1 MDIGRAVAYI
11 FEDKDWLSK
20 LLPLMVI
27 GVFSLIPIF
36 GLIATA
42 LAIGYMLFLASNVRD
57 GLPRPLPKWD
67 DGQVRTKLNVGGQVL
82 TAMIAYNLPTIFMG
96 LCSYTLIS
104 GLASGFLGSSVTFVV
119 FCCTAP
125 ILLLYTAVTWGMLAI
140 GVAEF
145 METGEWQRM
154 FRITH
159 LWDALR
165 SNNQTVFQ
173 WGLYT
178 FLANLGIGV
187 LGAIPCIGWV
197 AIGLFAIP
205 IQGHLF
211 GQFAHRLSIKSK
223 PHKKYKN

>member
-1 MDIGRAVAYI
+1 MDVGRAVAYI
-11 FEDKDWLSK
+11 FEDKHWVSK
-20 LLPLMVI
+20 LLPLMVVGI
-27 GVFSLIPIF
+27 LSLIPIF

-42 LAIGYMLFLASNVRD
+42 IGIGYMLLLARNVRD

-67 DGQVRTKLNVGGQVL
+67 AWQEYMRNGGHVL
-82 TAMIAYNLPTIFMG
+82 MAIIFYNLPTILMAI
-96 LCSYTLIS
+96 CSYTLIS

-125 ILLLYTAVTWGMLAI
+125 ILLLYTAVAWGMLAI

-145 METGEWQRM
+145 LETDEWQRM

-165 SNNQTVFQ
+165 SNSDTVVQ

-178 FLANLGIGV
+178 ALTNLGIA
-187 LGAIPCIGWV
+187 LIGATVIGWIAV
-197 AIGLFAIP
+197 MLFAYP

-223 PHKKYKN
+223 PHKTYRN

>member
-11 FEDKDWLSK
+11 FEDKNWMSK
-20 LLPLMVI
+20 LLPLLI
-27 GVFSLIPIF
+27 IWVFSLIPIF
-36 GLIATA
+36 GLVAVA
-42 LAIGYMLFLASNVRD
+42 LGIGYMLFLASNVRD

-67 DGQVRTKLNVGGQVL
+67 DGEIQTKLNVGAQVL
-82 TAMIAYNLPTIFMG
+82 MAMIAYNLPTILMAI
-96 LCSYTLIS
+96 CSYTLIS

-119 FCCTAP
+119 VCCTAP
-125 ILLLYTAVTWGMLAI
+125 ILLLYTGVAWGMLGI
-140 GVAEF
+140 GVAEY

-154 FRITH
+154 FRINH

-165 SNNQTVFQ
+165 SNSNTVFQ

-178 FLANLGIGV
+178 FLANLGIAV
-187 LGAIPCIGWV
+187 IGAIPCIGWV
-197 AIGLFAIP
+197 AVALFAYP

-223 PHKKYKN
+223 PHKKYAN